1 MVKRVFAAV
10 AVGCVTG
17 WNVTASGPS
26 KGERAASPAGS
37 SRSPE
42 QRLAAGEGRPQA
54 IVPEAKTTQPVRVDV
69 GGSPERR
76 VIDAVH

>member
-42 QRLAAGEGRPQA
+42 QRLDGWRRATPGYRSGGQ
-54 IVPEAKTTQPVRVDV
+54 TTQPVRVDV

>member
-26 KGERAASPAGS
+26 KGERAPLRRVHPVRQNKGWT
-37 SRSPE
+37 
-42 QRLAAGEGRPQA
+42 AGEGRPQA
-54 IVPEAKTTQPVRVDV
+54 IAPEAKTTQPVRVDV